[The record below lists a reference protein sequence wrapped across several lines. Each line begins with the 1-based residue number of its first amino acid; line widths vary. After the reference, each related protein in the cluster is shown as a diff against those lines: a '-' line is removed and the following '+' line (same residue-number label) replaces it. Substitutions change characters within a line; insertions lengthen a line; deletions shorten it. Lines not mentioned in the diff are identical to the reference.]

1 MICLVYPSQQNST
14 MKRVALFPGS
24 FDPFTKGHEDIV
36 IRGSLLF
43 DEVVIGIGH
52 NSQKQRYFPI
62 EVMIS
67 CINTAFK
74 DYNNVRVESF
84 VGLTATFAEK
94 LKAKYLLRGLRN
106 TTDFEYENS
115 IAQINKNIYPN
126 LETVLFI
133 TSPELA
139 YISSTIVRDIHRYG
153 QNVDNYLPYKLP
165 A

>member
-1 MICLVYPSQQNST
+1 

-67 CINTAFK
+67 CIEEAFK
-74 DYNNVRVESF
+74 NYGNVRIEAF

-94 LKAKYLLRGLRN
+94 LQAKYIIRGLRN

-115 IAQINKNIYPN
+115 IAQINKNIYPD

-153 QNVDNYLPYKLP
+153 QNVNKYLPYQLP
-165 A
+165 T